1 MSAALEPATA
11 IAIRGQ
17 SRQGE
22 RANVNES
29 SRIRRRRSAA
39 APGLERAP
47 RLEPVPGLEPVP
59 SRQLPPSPAAAAAV
73 CAAPGAERAR
83 STDRQ
88 LRLLGQPQLRDHLSF
103 VAKKVVGGA
112 ERDRAAVADAWRAAN
127 DHYYTLEQTEA
138 GLADG
143 MVITPLDD
151 SLAPL
156 AAEVRRDTRF
166 RNTFDTLPVSFGMV
180 ELDRLVL
187 YQRHVNLPFTARL
200 QERIGANPD
209 AEALFRFCLPL
220 GVPDVPVRVQRHG
233 SRRYVF
239 ISDSSD
245 FRFHEAVLLQP
256 GQIDGYASFGP
267 IGGIVGLVAGFG
279 TNFLNVIS
287 DGNRLLLSNGYHRA
301 YALRSLGIT
310 HAPCVIEHVTRKD
323 ELALVGHED
332 VVEDPA
338 FFFRA
343 ARPPL
348 LKDFFDSRIATVF
361 ETYKIVRIVDFSFE
375 VRDYEVVE

>member
-1 MSAALEPATA
+1 MNEY
-11 IAIRGQ
+11 
-17 SRQGE
+17 SR
-22 RANVNES
+22 V
-29 SRIRRRRSAA
+29 RR
-39 APGLERAP
+39 
-47 RLEPVPGLEPVP
+47 
-59 SRQLPPSPAAAAAV
+59 PAAVVANAG
-73 CAAPGAERAR
+73 GACRAQAEGGR
-83 STDRQ
+83 RTDRQ
-88 LRLLGQPQLRDHLSF
+88 LRLLGQPQLQSHLDF
-103 VAKKVVGGA
+103 VTKKVVGGA
-112 ERDRAAVADAWRAAN
+112 DLDRAAVADAWRAAN
-127 DHYYTLEQTEA
+127 DYYYTLEQEEA

-143 MVITPLDD
+143 MVIGPLDPE
-151 SLAPL
+151 LAPL
-156 AAEVRRDTRF
+156 VAEVQRDPRF

-187 YQRHVNLPFTARL
+187 YQKHVNLPFATGLQARM
-200 QERIGANPD
+200 GANPD
-209 AEALFRFCLPL
+209 GEALFRFCLPL
-220 GVPDVPVRVQRHG
+220 GSPDVPVRVQRHG

-239 ISDSSD
+239 VSDSSD
-245 FRFHEAVLLQP
+245 FRFHESVLLQAE
-256 GQIDGYASFGP
+256 QIDGYASFGP

-279 TNFLNVIS
+279 SSFLNVIS

-301 YALRSLGIT
+301 YAMRSLGIT

-323 ELALVGHED
+323 ELALVAHED
-332 VVEDPA
+332 VIEDPA

>member
-1 MSAALEPATA
+1 MRNSRGAAALGSEDSPD
-11 IAIRGQ
+11 
-17 SRQGE
+17 
-22 RANVNES
+22 
-29 SRIRRRRSAA
+29 
-39 APGLERAP
+39 
-47 RLEPVPGLEPVP
+47 
-59 SRQLPPSPAAAAAV
+59 PAAALPSTAAT
-73 CAAPGAERAR
+73 APVSGVVPERR
-83 STDRQ
+83 TDRQ
-88 LRLLGQPQLRDHLSF
+88 VRLLGQPQLRDHLDF
-103 VAKKVVGGA
+103 VAKKVVGGPGI
-112 ERDRAAVADAWRAAN
+112 DPSAAADAWRAAN
-127 DHYYTLEQTEA
+127 DYYYTLERAEA

-143 MVITPLDD
+143 MVITPLDE

-156 AAEVRRDTRF
+156 VADVKRDPRF

-180 ELDRLVL
+180 ELDRLVV
-187 YQRHVNLPFTARL
+187 YQTHVNLPFAERL
-200 QERIGANPD
+200 RHRIGASPD
-209 AEALFRFCLPL
+209 AAALFRFCHPL

-233 SRRYVF
+233 SRRYLF

-245 FRFHEAVLLQP
+245 FRFHESVLLQP
-256 GQIDGYASFGP
+256 SQIEGYASFGP

-279 TNFLNVIS
+279 SNFLNVIS

-301 YALRSLGIT
+301 YALRSLGVT

-323 ELALVGHED
+323 ELALVAHED

-348 LKDFFDSRIATVF
+348 LKDFFDPQIATVF

>member
-1 MSAALEPATA
+1 M
-11 IAIRGQ
+11 
-17 SRQGE
+17 
-22 RANVNES
+22 NEA
-29 SRIRRRRSAA
+29 SRIHRRRSAA
-39 APGLERAP
+39 APDLNTHCCPNAA
-47 RLEPVPGLEPVP
+47 
-59 SRQLPPSPAAAAAV
+59 QPAV
-73 CAAPGAERAR
+73 APGTPLPGAATAR
-83 STDRQ
+83 PPDRQ
-88 LRLLGQPQLRDHLSF
+88 VRLLGQPQLREHLDF

-112 ERDRAAVADAWRAAN
+112 ELDPAAVADAWRAAN
-127 DHYYTLEQTEA
+127 DHYYTLEKEEA

-143 MVITPLDD
+143 MIIGPLEPE
-151 SLAPL
+151 LAPL
-156 AAEVRRDTRF
+156 VAEVERDPRF

-187 YQRHVNLPFTARL
+187 YQKHVNLPFATGLQARL
-200 QERIGANPD
+200 AATPD
-209 AEALFRFCLPL
+209 RESLFRFCHPL
-220 GVPDVPVRVQRHG
+220 GTPDVPVRVQRHG

-239 ISDSSD
+239 ISESSD
-245 FRFHEAVLLQP
+245 FRFHESVLLRP

-279 TNFLNVIS
+279 SNFLNVIS

-323 ELALVGHED
+323 ELALVAHD
-332 VVEDPA
+332 TVVEDPG

-348 LKDFFDSRIATVF
+348 LKDFFDPKIATVF

>member
-1 MSAALEPATA
+1 
-11 IAIRGQ
+11 
-17 SRQGE
+17 
-22 RANVNES
+22 VNEY
-29 SRIRRRRSAA
+29 SRVRR
-39 APGLERAP
+39 
-47 RLEPVPGLEPVP
+47 
-59 SRQLPPSPAAAAAV
+59 PAAAVANT
-73 CAAPGAERAR
+73 AEACRAQAEGGR
-83 STDRQ
+83 RTDRQ
-88 LRLLGQPQLRDHLSF
+88 LRLLGQPQLQSHLDF

-112 ERDRAAVADAWRAAN
+112 ELDRVAVADAWRAAN
-127 DHYYTLEQTEA
+127 DYYYTLEKEEA

-143 MVITPLDD
+143 MVIGPLDPE
-151 SLAPL
+151 LAPL
-156 AAEVRRDTRF
+156 VAEVERDPRF
-166 RNTFDTLPVSFGMV
+166 RNTFDTLPANFGMV

-187 YQRHVNLPFTARL
+187 YQKHVNLPYATGLQTRLTADS
-200 QERIGANPD
+200 D
-209 AEALFRFCLPL
+209 AEALFRFCHPL
-220 GVPDVPVRVQRHG
+220 GTPDVRVRAQRHG

-245 FRFHEAVLLQP
+245 FRFHESVLLKP
-256 GQIDGYASFGP
+256 GQVDGYASFGP

-279 TNFLNVIS
+279 SNFLNVIS

-323 ELALVGHED
+323 ELALVAHED

-348 LKDFFDSRIATVF
+348 LKDFFDPQIATVF
-361 ETYKIVRIVDFSFE
+361 ETHKIVRIVEFSFE